1 MESKVNSFALM
12 LNRVGTDKVSNIVS
26 YKPTVYDCDSP
37 SLPDFLDLLPSAIKQ
52 QSDAESESKSES
64 EEEFTPE
71 TVEIFESGKRRPP
84 RRSCVTYRKH
94 NYDER
99 D

>member
-1 MESKVNSFALM
+1 M
-12 LNRVGTDKVSNIVS
+12 LNRVGTDKVSNIVD
-26 YKPTVYDCDSP
+26 YKPTNYDCDSP

-52 QSDAESESKSES
+52 QSDEESKSES
-64 EEEFTPE
+64 EEAEYTPE

-84 RRSCVTYRKH
+84 RRTCNSYRKH